1 MMKVTVETIT
11 IEMERRE
18 RLWARL
24 LVQGYSKLDLF
35 VIYLNY
41 VRTSQKLKEKGSPN
55 FKKFCPPIVFQSQLL
70 H

>member
-1 MMKVTVETIT
+1 VEMMKVTVETIT

-24 LVQGYSKLDLF
+24 LVQGYSKLDLV

-41 VRTSQKLKEKGSPN
+41 VLRKS
-55 FKKFCPPIVFQSQLL
+55 
-70 H
+70 

>member
-11 IEMERRE
+11 IEIERRE

-24 LVQGYSKLDLF
+24 LVQGYSKLGF
-35 VIYLNY
+35 VLTYLNY
-41 VRTSQKLKEKGSPN
+41 KKLKEKGSPN
-55 FKKFCPPIVFQSQLL
+55 FKKSCPPIVFQSQLL